1 MDERNAMTANI
12 EPSVLHKE
20 RVFPRN
26 KQVAEKAYPLSLLD
40 ATTANYALTNALWLF
55 EPWEKADS
63 NITGFSLR
71 NHLKQALSATL
82 DAYPQWC
89 GHLKIVGT
97 TDGKLENAAEH
108 FPPHARRFGRVYA
121 HYGTEDDPGV
131 EFISCKS
138 PATLDM
144 VYPESRTAKQPIWD
158 RQDVSFSA
166 FIPQTKIASPSS
178 SPRSP
183 GQDGLLEPLLA
194 IQLTELACGG
204 FVVAAKIAHPLADI
218 TSLVQLI
225 KDWSR
230 VSSARLA
237 ASPEP
242 ILNPLFDPALLDSH
256 AAGDI
261 NADQPDNNLV
271 EQTRELPLHRYDWWA
286 SSEGAPWPRETPSV
300 FLENS
305 ADGRSLPPAGK
316 VMPWPEW
323 DIKEHVSHYTIHL
336 THDQTEYLWRQSSGT
351 SDRSSP
357 SSSPPPPRISRHD
370 AVLAHIWSCITRAR
384 KFQDDTGPVYCDLT
398 YGLRPILKLGEAFLG
413 SPIIIANTELSGA
426 VVSASSAPDAKG
438 EVAMRLAPL
447 ARAIR
452 ETLDTMSQMQAVAAH
467 LHTLAYEKSPQRI
480 WQAFLGR
487 RHILVTT
494 WARAGLYDVD
504 FGLGS
509 RVAYADGVIPELD
522 GDVLI
527 KEAPPSWQADSSSVP
542 GTTTAAGRSWTRHG
556 VDVSINICDG
566 DMARLIRDP
575 LLLPDISDGEG
586 V

>member
-1 MDERNAMTANI
+1 MSTNL
-12 EPSVLHKE
+12 EPSAFRKE
-20 RVFPRN
+20 RVFPQSRQKTEN
-26 KQVAEKAYPLSLLD
+26 ATPLSLLD
-40 ATTANYALTNALWLF
+40 ATTVNFALTNALWLF
-55 EPWEKADS
+55 EPWKKVDPGAGEGTAD
-63 NITGFSLR
+63 FCLR
-71 NHLKQALSATL
+71 DHLQQSLSATL

-97 TDGKLENAAEH
+97 IDGKVEEAAKH
-108 FPPHARRFGRVYA
+108 FSPHARRFGRVYA

-131 EFISCKS
+131 EFISCRS

-144 VYPESRTAKQPIWD
+144 LYPESRTAKQPIWD
-158 RQDVSFSA
+158 RQGVSLKA

-204 FVVAAKIAHPLADI
+204 FVVAAKITHPLADI

-237 ASPEP
+237 GSPEP
-242 ILNPLFDPALLDSH
+242 GLNPVFDPALVDSH

-261 NADQPDNNLV
+261 DAGQPDNNLA

-286 SSEGAPWPRETPSV
+286 SSEGAPWPLETPSV

-305 ADGRSLPPAGK
+305 TGESSLPPAGK
-316 VMPWPEW
+316 AMPWPEW
-323 DIKEHVSHYTIHL
+323 DVKQHVSHYTIHL
-336 THDQTEYLWRQSSGT
+336 THDQIEHLWKQSSGT

-357 SSSPPPPRISRHD
+357 SSSPPSPRISRHD

-384 KFQDDTGPVYCDLT
+384 NFQHDTDPVYCDLA
-398 YGLRPILKLGEAFLG
+398 YGLRPVLKLGESFLG
-413 SPIIIANTELSGA
+413 SPIIMVSTELSGA
-426 VVSASSAPDAKG
+426 VVSASSTPDAKG
-438 EVAMRLAPL
+438 GVAMALAPL
-447 ARAIR
+447 ARGIR
-452 ETLDTMSQMQAVAAH
+452 KTLDRMSRTEAVAAH
-467 LHTLAYEKSPQRI
+467 LHTVAYEKSPQRI

-509 RVAYADGVIPELD
+509 RVVYADGIIPELD

-527 KEAPPSWQADSSSVP
+527 KEAPPSWQADSVP
-542 GTTTAAGRSWTRHG
+542 DTAAGRSWTRHG
-556 VDVSINICDG
+556 VDVSINI
-566 DMARLIRDP
+566 
-575 LLLPDISDGEG
+575 
-586 V
+586 

>member
-1 MDERNAMTANI
+1 MSASI
-12 EPSVLHKE
+12 EPLDLREE
-20 RVFPRN
+20 RVLPQGRQ
-26 KQVAEKAYPLSLLD
+26 KAEIATPLSLLD
-40 ATTANYALTNALWLF
+40 ATTVNFALTNALWLF
-55 EPWEKADS
+55 EPWKKADLRAGEE
-63 NITGFSLR
+63 TTDFSLR
-71 NHLKQALSATL
+71 DHLQQSLSATL

-89 GHLKIVGT
+89 GHLKIVGNI
-97 TDGKLENAAEH
+97 DGKVEVAAKH

-131 EFISCKS
+131 EFISCRS

-144 VYPESRTAKQPIWD
+144 LYPESRPAKQPIWD
-158 RQDVSFSA
+158 RQGVSLKA

-204 FVVAAKIAHPLADI
+204 FIVAAKITHPLADI

-225 KDWSR
+225 KDWST
-230 VSSARLA
+230 VSSARLTG
-237 ASPEP
+237 SPEP
-242 ILNPLFDPALLDSH
+242 GINPVFDPALIDSN

-261 NADQPDNNLV
+261 DADQPDNNLV

-286 SSEGAPWPRETPSV
+286 SSEGAPWPVETPRV
-300 FLENS
+300 FLKNS
-305 ADGRSLPPAGK
+305 PGESSLPPAGK
-316 VMPWPEW
+316 AMPWSEW
-323 DIKEHVSHYTIHL
+323 DVKQHVSHYTIHL
-336 THDQTEYLWRQSSGT
+336 THDQIEHLWKQASGT

-357 SSSPPPPRISRHD
+357 SSSPPSPRISRHD

-384 KFQDDTGPVYCDLT
+384 NLQHDAGPVYCDLA
-398 YGLRPILKLGEAFLG
+398 YGLRPILKLGESFLG
-413 SPIIIANTELSGA
+413 SPIIMVNTELSGA
-426 VVSASSAPDAKG
+426 VVAASSSPPDAKG
-438 EVAMRLAPL
+438 EVAMALTPL
-447 ARAIR
+447 ARGIR
-452 ETLDTMSQMQAVAAH
+452 TTLDRMSQTQAVAAH
-467 LHTLAYEKSPQRI
+467 LHTVAYEKSPQRI

-509 RVAYADGVIPELD
+509 RVVYADGIIPELE

-527 KEAPPSWQADSSSVP
+527 KEAPPSWQADSSAP
-542 GTTTAAGRSWTRHG
+542 DTTAAGRNSWTRHG
-556 VDVSINICDG
+556 VDVSINICDD

-575 LLLPDISDGEG
+575 LLLPEIVDGEG